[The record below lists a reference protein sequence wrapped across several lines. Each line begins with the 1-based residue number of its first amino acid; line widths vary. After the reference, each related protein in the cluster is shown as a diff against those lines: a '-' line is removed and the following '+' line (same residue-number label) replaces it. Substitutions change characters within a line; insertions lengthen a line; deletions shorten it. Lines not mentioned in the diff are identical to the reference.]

1 MSFIRMTAIAAAA
14 TILATVAAT
23 AGPVSLSRPQ
33 GASPDR
39 QIEQVRYR
47 RHRGGG
53 AFPAAIIGGII
64 GGALS
69 SGCYFNDCG
78 YGYGGYG
85 YGGGYGGGGGGFGG
99 VAVVMAATAAA
110 VMAAAA
116 MQAAGMAAAVMAAIA
131 EPTRQT

>member
-23 AGPVSLSRPQ
+23 AGPISLSRPQ

-47 RHRGGG
+47 HGG
-53 AFPAAIIGGII
+53 AFPAAIIGGIL

-69 SGCYFNDCG
+69 GGCYFNDCG
-78 YGYGGYG
+78 YGYDGGYG
-85 YGGGYGGGGGGFGG
+85 YGGGYGGGGGRGG
-99 VAVVMAATAAA
+99 HGGRGGGGHGGGH
-110 VMAAAA
+110 
-116 MQAAGMAAAVMAAIA
+116 AGGHAGGGHGGH
-131 EPTRQT
+131 R